1 MYIVVLPD
9 ILFLRLGTVD
19 NPQTVILR
27 KKHPQSS
34 QKIVKGI
41 SQNGNS
47 NMKPIYISHVSEFND
62 TIKHFNVRC
71 PIM

>member
-1 MYIVVLPD
+1 MYLVD
-9 ILFLRLGTVD
+9 FTNNLFLRLGTVD

-41 SQNGNS
+41 SQNRNS
-47 NMKPIYISHVSEFND
+47 NVKPIYISHVSEFNY